1 MRAKPDLRAMRQAAG
16 AGDRLAARALLKLY
30 GLHEIAREIKA
41 DGRLSGRA
49 RNAVGALT
57 AGTDSDWE
65 HMESDGSITN
75 DLQFDPPR
83 NKAPRVGLFDDSSVS
98 RTQ

>member
-1 MRAKPDLRAMRQAAG
+1 MRAKTKPADLRAMRQAAS
-16 AGDRLAARALLKLY
+16 AGDRMAARALLKLY
-30 GLHEIAREIKA
+30 GLHEIAREIRV

-65 HMESDGSITN
+65 YTESDGSITN
-75 DLQFDPPR
+75 DLQADPPA
-83 NKAPRVGLFDDSSVS
+83 KAARRAGFYD
-98 RTQ
+98 